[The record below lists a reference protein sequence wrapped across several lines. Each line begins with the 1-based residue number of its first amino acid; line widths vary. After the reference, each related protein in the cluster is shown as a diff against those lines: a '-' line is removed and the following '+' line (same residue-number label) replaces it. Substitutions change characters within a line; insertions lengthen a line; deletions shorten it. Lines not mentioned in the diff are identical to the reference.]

1 MYQKKQADFSSIS
14 VLSAGGIVK
23 WGFVE
28 MRRNDTQT
36 TASVSLW
43 LAHRDKDTKI
53 TVEIV
58 IVHEITVI
66 FQ

>member
-1 MYQKKQADFSSIS
+1 MAFLYK
-14 VLSAGGIVK
+14 L
-23 WGFVE
+23 GFVE
-28 MRRNDTQT
+28 VIRNDTQT
-36 TASVSLW
+36 TASASLW
-43 LAHRDKDTKI
+43 PAHRDKETKI